1 LENPGRKEGEQVK
14 AWEFEV
20 KDLKEMEETNQEE
33 EKA

>member
-14 AWEFEV
+14 ACELEV
-20 KDLKEMEETNQEE
+20 KEMEETNQEK